1 MEPLIRNISDT
12 ALWAATYRARET
24 ERHDAL
30 FRDPFARRL
39 AGERGERIASEAT
52 TPIDT
57 TWAWV
62 MRTYLIDRAIRVRV
76 ETGTKTVLNLAAGL
90 DARPYRMDL
99 PESLRWIEVD
109 LPELLAYKEQAL
121 AAERPKCALERVAL
135 DLTDATARRELFE
148 SLAGG
153 LVITEGLLLY
163 LSDEQ
168 VAALADD
175 LHSAGFDHWIF
186 ELASP
191 ALLKFMQASTGRQT
205 AEAGAPMRFAPRQG
219 VGFFERFGWRAVSVE
234 SVFETAMALGR
245 IPKEMLEAPPPPPDP
260 DGPIWQGICMV
271 SRIPARSI

>member
-30 FRDPFARRL
+30 FKDPFARRL
-39 AGERGERIASEAT
+39 AGERGERIATGAN

-76 ETGTKTVLNLAAGL
+76 ETGVRTVLNLAAGL

-99 PESLRWIEVD
+99 PPSLRWVEVD

-121 AAERPKCALERVAL
+121 AGEQPKCALERVAL
-135 DLTDATARRELFE
+135 DLTDGEARRELFE
-148 SLAGG
+148 RLGGG
-153 LVITEGLLLY
+153 LVVTEGLLLY
-163 LSDEQ
+163 LSEEQ
-168 VAALADD
+168 VAALAED
-175 LHSAGFDHWIF
+175 LHAARFDYWIF

-191 ALLKFMQASTGRQT
+191 ALLKFMQASSGKQT
-205 AEAGAPMRFAPRQG
+205 AEGGAPM
-219 VGFFERFGWRAVSVE
+219 
-234 SVFETAMALGR
+234 
-245 IPKEMLEAPPPPPDP
+245 
-260 DGPIWQGICMV
+260 
-271 SRIPARSI
+271 